1 MASIGQKL
9 VKDLFAAIK
18 ERNWDKLDNMIH
30 PAFQSVHHDGARNRG
45 QFVAVQ
51 RKVDR

>member
-30 PAFQSVHHDGARNRG
+30 PAFQSVHHDGARNR
-45 QFVAVQ
+45 VSSSSC
-51 RKVDR
+51 